1 MPVNLGSA
9 EGYIDL
15 DFSSLLKG
23 VDSSLSAIKKLDS
36 AYTESESQLRK
47 MESQLKT
54 SGSAF
59 QAAAQQSQR
68 LSLELESAKKKAD
81 TYRKAIEGMETAS
94 KNAANEQAQLK
105 SKIEAAD
112 ARLEKAEQKVKSLSD
127 AYKAAS
133 QATKDAASAY
143 GEQSEEAQKAA
154 AAEEE
159 LKIQLE
165 KATEKANAYRN
176 ELLQLQTKHQKL
188 GQDMETARE
197 KTAGFRTELNNTE
210 AKINDLTRELAEAE
224 SVLLNMGTSM
234 EKVGGKFKSAGE
246 KIDRVGSALSLG
258 VTAPLV
264 GIGTAAVN
272 AGNDFEAQMSRVS
285 AIADAYGDELEQ
297 LREQAIE
304 LGASTSFS
312 ATGAAE
318 AMENLASAGFKTQ
331 EIMEAM
337 PGMLD
342 LAASS
347 GEDLATSADIAASTL
362 RGFQLNASDA
372 AHVADVLAKN
382 AADTNAAIVDT
393 GYAMKYIA
401 PVAASVGW
409 SLEEVTAAIGKMAD
423 AGIKGEQAG
432 TTLRGALTR
441 LMKPTDDMYAV
452 MEDLGISFYD
462 AQGKMKPLS
471 TIIDDLQKSMKGLTD
486 EQRDNNLAY
495 LFGTEALS
503 GMKVLLASSKEELD
517 RMTEGLKNAD
527 GAAKKMADTMLDNT
541 KGSIE
546 EMNGSLETAGITIQK
561 QLAPWI
567 TKGAEKVTELA
578 NEFANLDENTQGSVL
593 AMAGIAAASGPVVKG
608 LGKVTGGIGKLV
620 TGTGGLI
627 KDLGKL
633 SSAKKAAEAIGS
645 IGTFST
651 KSVEGVSGLSKIL
664 FKLASPTGAAIVAA
678 GAIAGIGAAVV
689 AAHKQ
694 MVKNDLAKR
703 FGEIE
708 LSAEDC
714 QDIAKKLTKTPW
726 TMNLELVSDAQEK
739 LEEIRE
745 SAEETSKEIAEYDYT
760 LSLGIEL
767 TEEQSQ
773 SYKNAVD
780 SYIQNAQDYLS
791 QKQVTGQLAIDA
803 SFLPSSETYQSL
815 TGAIDELYKS
825 YNDKLQ
831 DLSSKMN
838 TLTADAMEDGVI
850 SADESKAISALKEKM
865 QGILDSIENTRYEAK
880 LKALSVTTIGA
891 EITLESLG
899 ELSDAIATETQK
911 ILDDS
916 KQTYTI
922 TVEEIQFALAEGAID
937 EQAASEMMNAA
948 LEQALAST
956 GESVLDGVDVL
967 WSQITKSSG
976 DIIEDYQGRLEK
988 FLSENMDIK
997 SIFDEQYGMRN
1008 WTLAISEIFSIDSDT
1023 MAEILNESKAT
1034 IDSLE
1039 EQYQKYIDNK
1049 VLPPEAFLERY
1060 HQIDLA
1066 KAIAG
1071 EGDPW
1076 SFIAGT
1082 IMEECNGS
1090 LQKLNEMVGDS
1101 LKDFSPELKAAFENE
1116 YGIIIDETGKLV
1128 SNGRKQIETTGEYL
1142 KQSFAEFGMGL
1153 SDSLAQQLADAGP
1166 TVQKEVEN
1174 LFRKLKDG
1182 KELRADELI
1191 SYWEDLGSEL
1201 PQKFADNLQ
1210 KGGADVQK
1218 ATSNTFLKL
1227 QNQTK
1232 VSSKELST
1240 YFENLGAEIPKSL
1253 KSGLDKMSGELQ
1265 GATTEYLLKL
1275 ADNTSLTAV
1284 ELESLW
1290 KNYGFELGENLKQG
1304 LVESDASV
1312 QESALMVFQNLKNKS
1327 SSSAEDLKNTF
1338 SAIGISV
1345 TDKFVEGL
1353 ASNGYKAQQTVFDI
1367 INKMSENVQL
1377 TGEDLKLIMSDLGV
1391 ESADSLVTALENKKA
1406 DVQTKAIELISQLQN
1421 ADEEK
1426 RPEILAQMLDL
1437 GQEVDANLC
1446 NGIASKLSLVK
1457 DEATGMIS
1465 VIDTTTGTQ
1474 ITKITRPFAERL
1486 AKMGA
1491 KGFDAMEDEISNKKL
1506 DAPEIG
1512 GLSTKPVE
1520 DWRKKAQQLL
1530 WKNPLSVMLDIASSV
1545 ASSASNHADGG
1556 IVQRETLS
1564 WLAEGDK
1571 PEAVI
1576 PLSTEKRARG
1586 LELWRQAG
1594 EELGA
1599 MDAARDVL
1607 RSTPSGS
1614 GSGGYD
1620 YRRLAAAVAAELRR
1634 VPIEVKPEFYVSS
1647 GDVYLEGEPVG
1658 RSLAPVIDSQLSRL
1672 QERRKRG
1679 G

>member
-133 QATKDAASAY
+133 QATKDAADAY
-143 GEQSEEAQKAA
+143 GKESKEAQKAA

-517 RMTEGLKNAD
+517 QMTEGLENAD

-578 NEFANLDENTQGSVL
+578 NEFANLDENTQGSIL
-593 AMAGIAAASGPVVKG
+593 TMAGIAAASGPVVKV
-608 LGKVTGGIGKLV
+608 LGKVTGGVGDLI
-620 TGTGGLI
+620 TNTGGLI

-651 KSVEGVSGLSKIL
+651 KSVEGVSGLSKVL
-664 FKLASPTGAAIVAA
+664 FKLGSPAGIAVMATTAAVGLGVGIYSAMQQAKQAAIDA
-678 GAIAGIGAAVV
+678 
-689 AAHKQ
+689 
-694 MVKNDLAKR
+694 DLEKR
-703 FGEIE
+703 FGDISLSMEEVEDIATQLTTNDWTMQVDAVIEAKGKLDELKEQVQTSVDEINKLGWKINVGLGLSE
-708 LSAEDC
+708 EENETFRSSMDSFVNDSIDYIQQKQYTASLAVDAIMTPGSKSYENVRNFVDEFYSGSQKEMQELGDTMAAEVDKALADGVITEDEYLNIQSIQAKLQELINQTENAQYQAKIKSMQMQVEGGSLSADSFKNIMDTAGEQLQKQIDAADQAFLEAVTPLQLQLENEEISEAQYESCLRDAQEGLNRKKGELVLENVTVGIETIQSNYGDKLEEWQEEFSDTVARTITDGYDGASGKISYLHLYEAISDDFDAISDEATAGARELMDSMQPQTKQLEEVAQAYFDAGKIPPENIRKGLEDNYEL
-714 QDIAKKLTKTPW
+714 QMMAGNMDYLYKYLTSQIADSPELQEAIKVSAENGAMIPQELAEGLKD
-726 TMNLELVSDAQEK
+726 MYGLELVERNGKFMWKTLDNQAQS
-739 LEEIRE
+739 
-745 SAEETSKEIAEYDYT
+745 SAEVMQDTFREYG
-760 LSLGIEL
+760 LSLP
-767 TEEQSQ
+767 
-773 SYKNAVD
+773 D
-780 SYIQNAQDYLS
+780 S
-791 QKQVTGQLAIDA
+791 
-803 SFLPSSETYQSL
+803 
-815 TGAIDELYKS
+815 
-825 YNDKLQ
+825 
-831 DLSSKMN
+831 
-838 TLTADAMEDGVI
+838 
-850 SADESKAISALKEKM
+850 
-865 QGILDSIENTRYEAK
+865 
-880 LKALSVTTIGA
+880 
-891 EITLESLG
+891 
-899 ELSDAIATETQK
+899 
-911 ILDDS
+911 
-916 KQTYTI
+916 
-922 TVEEIQFALAEGAID
+922 LAEGLDAKS
-937 EQAASEMMNAA
+937 ASLITATMTLLENLNKGKQLKEAELQSVFSTLGIA
-948 LEQALAST
+948 LPDALMS
-956 GESVLDGVDVL
+956 
-967 WSQITKSSG
+967 
-976 DIIEDYQGRLEK
+976 
-988 FLSENMDIK
+988 
-997 SIFDEQYGMRN
+997 
-1008 WTLAISEIFSIDSDT
+1008 
-1023 MAEILNESKAT
+1023 
-1034 IDSLE
+1034 
-1039 EQYQKYIDNK
+1039 
-1049 VLPPEAFLERY
+1049 
-1060 HQIDLA
+1060 
-1066 KAIAG
+1066 
-1071 EGDPW
+1071 
-1076 SFIAGT
+1076 
-1082 IMEECNGS
+1082 
-1090 LQKLNEMVGDS
+1090 
-1101 LKDFSPELKAAFENE
+1101 
-1116 YGIIIDETGKLV
+1116 
-1128 SNGRKQIETTGEYL
+1128 
-1142 KQSFAEFGMGL
+1142 
-1153 SDSLAQQLADAGP
+1153 SLAGKNAEVQAQTLQLLANVEGAVP
-1166 TVQKEVEN
+1166 LKE
-1174 LFRKLKDG
+1174 
-1182 KELRADELI
+1182 
-1191 SYWEDLGSEL
+1191 EDLTTLFS
-1201 PQKFADNLQ
+1201 NLGI
-1210 KGGADVQK
+1210 KVPDTLIEAMASKEADVQGK
-1218 ATSNTFLKL
+1218 
-1227 QNQTK
+1227 
-1232 VSSKELST
+1232 
-1240 YFENLGAEIPKSL
+1240 
-1253 KSGLDKMSGELQ
+1253 
-1265 GATTEYLLKL
+1265 
-1275 ADNTSLTAV
+1275 
-1284 ELESLW
+1284 
-1290 KNYGFELGENLKQG
+1290 
-1304 LVESDASV
+1304 
-1312 QESALMVFQNLKNKS
+1312 
-1327 SSSAEDLKNTF
+1327 
-1338 SAIGISV
+1338 
-1345 TDKFVEGL
+1345 
-1353 ASNGYKAQQTVFDI
+1353 
-1367 INKMSENVQL
+1367 
-1377 TGEDLKLIMSDLGV
+1377 
-1391 ESADSLVTALENKKA
+1391 ALELL
-1406 DVQTKAIELISQLQN
+1406 TQLQN

-1446 NGIASKLSLVK
+1446 SGIASKLSLVK

-1465 VIDTTTGTQ
+1465 VIDTTTGTE
-1474 ITKITRPFAERL
+1474 ITKITPTFARRL
-1486 AKMGA
+1486 GEMGA
-1491 KGFDAMEDEISNKKL
+1491 EGFEAMEDEIGDKEL
-1506 DAPEIG
+1506 DAPDVGEI
-1512 GLSTKPVE
+1512 STQSVK
-1520 DWRKKAQQLL
+1520 DWRRNAQGYLDDHKL
-1530 WKNPLSVMLDIASSV
+1530 EAKFKPLPSGVSGPWLGG
-1545 ASSASNHADGG
+1545 NLPRNADGG
-1556 IVQRETLS
+1556 IIRNQTIS

-1576 PLSTEKRARG
+1576 PLSAEKRARG

-1614 GSGGYD
+1614 SSGGYD

-1634 VPIEVKPEFYVSS
+1634 APIEVKPEFYVSS